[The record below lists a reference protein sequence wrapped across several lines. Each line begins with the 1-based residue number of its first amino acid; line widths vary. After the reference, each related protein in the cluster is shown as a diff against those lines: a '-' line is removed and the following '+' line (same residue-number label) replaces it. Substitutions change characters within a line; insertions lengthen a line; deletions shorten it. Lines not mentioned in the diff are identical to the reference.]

1 MFEPYALIPLAWSSL
16 LIGRIAKGLLSL
28 GQYERMEVWCRA
40 TVKNRICWM
49 QKPFR
54 FSIIHF
60 VVQRLL
66 NYILPRSFCFTCLF
80 QFLCFL
86 QQQKWVHSHCQWGNS
101 SSRDSFFDAV
111 RDNAVGGYKAVHV
124 HSLQMFQNVLQK
136 QMFTSGL
143 MGNFKMSKGKRL
155 PRRQLGICR
164 TIR

>member
-1 MFEPYALIPLAWSSL
+1 
-16 LIGRIAKGLLSL
+16 
-28 GQYERMEVWCRA
+28 MEVWCRA

-66 NYILPRSFCFTCLF
+66 NYILPRSFCFTWLF
-80 QFLCFL
+80 QYLCVL

-111 RDNAVGGYKAVHV
+111 RDNAFGGYKAVHV
-124 HSLQMFQNVLQK
+124 HSMREGQNVHLK
-136 QMFTSGL
+136 QIFSSGL